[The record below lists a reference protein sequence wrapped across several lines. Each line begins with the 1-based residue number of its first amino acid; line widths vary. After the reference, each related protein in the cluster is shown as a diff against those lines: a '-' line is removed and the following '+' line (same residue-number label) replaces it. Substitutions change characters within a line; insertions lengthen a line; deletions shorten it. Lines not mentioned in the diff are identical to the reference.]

1 MLTLTERLPEDAV
14 VSVQH
19 TLALTAEERSR
30 SRQRFVT
37 TDGVEVQLVLARG
50 TVLRDGDRLRASDG
64 TVVQVEAKPEPVLT
78 VRAANRFDLMR
89 AAYHLGNRHVPLE
102 LGADYLRLGHD
113 PVLAELLAQLG
124 VEVVS
129 EIAPLS
135 PEPGAYG
142 AHHHGAPYAA
152 RHHHP

>member
-1 MLTLTERLPEDAV
+1 MLTLTERLPATATARP
-14 VSVQH
+14 QH
-19 TLALTAEERSR
+19 TLALTAEERTR
-30 SRQRFVT
+30 SRQRFTT

-50 TVLRDGDRLRASDG
+50 TVLRDGDRLRAADG
-64 TVVQVEAKPEPVLT
+64 TVVRVEARPEPVLT
-78 VRAANRFDLMR
+78 VRAANHFELMR

-102 LGADYLRLGHD
+102 LGPDYLRLGHD
-113 PVLAELLAQLG
+113 PVLAELLAHLG

-142 AHHHGAPYAA
+142 AHQHGVLDAASHHRP
-152 RHHHP
+152 